1 MTRRRQSF
9 DGKIQ
14 VAQMETLPFLAALV
28 VFAMPFFLLGW
39 WLMRSTRSIGRL
51 AAVINENDVELG
63 EMRTGGRAQ
72 GWLLF
77 ADVRFVLFLVLRRY
91 RRLELPPVVRE
102 ALDKART
109 EYLVDTAVFA
119 TLVVIVFGVVL
130 YDKL

>member
-1 MTRRRQSF
+1 M
-9 DGKIQ
+9 G
-14 VAQMETLPFLAALV
+14 TLPFLAALLV
-28 VFAMPFFLLGW
+28 LALPFFLLGW
-39 WLMRSTRSIGRL
+39 WLMRSTRSIDRL

-63 EMRTGGRAQ
+63 EMRIGGRAQ

-77 ADVRFVLFLVLRRY
+77 ADVRFVLMLVLRRY
-91 RRLELPPVVRE
+91 RRLELPPAVKE

-109 EYLVDTAVFA
+109 EYLVGMAVTA

>member
-1 MTRRRQSF
+1 
-9 DGKIQ
+9 
-14 VAQMETLPFLAALV
+14 METLPFLAALV